1 MYLYDNKNAL
11 KVNLSVKTYLGNTEL
26 NYLSNIF
33 YFSIIEIQCLL
44 CSTWI
49 FIMLNQRLNVSC
61 QVNKI

>member
-49 FIMLNQRLNVSC
+49 FISLT
-61 QVNKI
+61 KD